1 MVYFKY
7 GKAFHDLR
15 IQHGFSLSA
24 FEELG
29 IAKSTLSNFENGK
42 SMLSFDR
49 LDSALQKMNVS
60 PLDYSIMINNGE
72 QESYISIFDEIEH
85 AYYQREIKRLKE
97 IYEENQKG
105 TNEEKLVA
113 YTAKGLYQHLLPE
126 EIHELEDYLKGI
138 QFWGFFEL
146 SILANIGDR
155 LNENLIDNIL
165 EDFFYNKAY
174 YENDLY
180 YRVLIYRFL
189 YKVILNCIDSGRK
202 EKAQEVLDISKQ
214 FFMPGDVMSRVI
226 INYAESFFVYYYV
239 DKQKGKSQLQ
249 ETLKFLKKI
258 GADDFRKTL
267 KMQYDKRIIREKR
280 SEK

>member
-49 LDSALQKMNVS
+49 LDFALQKMNVS
-60 PLDYSIMINNGE
+60 PLDYSLMINNGE
-72 QESYISIFDEIEH
+72 QDNYISIFDEIEH
-85 AYYQREIKRLKE
+85 AYYQRNIKQLQY
-97 IYEENQKG
+97 IYEINKEGSNEQK
-105 TNEEKLVA
+105 LIA
-113 YTAKGLYQHLLPE
+113 FSARGLYRRLTIE
-126 EIHELEDYLKGI
+126 ELNEIEFYLKGV

-146 SILANIGDR
+146 SILANIGDK
-155 LNENLIDNIL
+155 LDNSIINNIIDDL
-165 EDFFYNKAY
+165 RYDKAY
-174 YENDLY
+174 YENNLY
-180 YRVLIYRFL
+180 YRVLIYRFF
-189 YKVILNCIDSGRK
+189 YKIIFKFIDSEKK
-202 EKAQEVLDISKQ
+202 EKAQEILMISKQ
-214 FFMPGDVMSRVI
+214 FFMPGDVMSHVI
-226 INYAESFFVYYYV
+226 INFAESFYCYYT
-239 DKQKGKSQLQ
+239 DKKQGKMQLQ

-258 GADDFRKTL
+258 GAEDFRKTL
-267 KMQYDKRIIREKR
+267 KLQYDKRILRENR

>member
-49 LDSALQKMNVS
+49 LDFALQKMNVS
-60 PLDYSIMINNGE
+60 PLDYSLMINNGE
-72 QESYISIFDEIEH
+72 QDNYISIFDEIEH
-85 AYYQREIKRLKE
+85 AYYQRNIKQLQY
-97 IYEENQKG
+97 IYEINKEGSNEQK
-105 TNEEKLVA
+105 LIA
-113 YTAKGLYQHLLPE
+113 FSARGLYRRLTIE
-126 EIHELEDYLKGI
+126 ELNEIEFYLKGV

-146 SILANIGDR
+146 SILANIGDK
-155 LNENLIDNIL
+155 LDNSIINNIIDDL
-165 EDFFYNKAY
+165 RYDKAY
-174 YENDLY
+174 YENNLY
-180 YRVLIYRFL
+180 YRVLIYRFF
-189 YKVILNCIDSGRK
+189 YKIIFKFIDSEKK
-202 EKAQEVLDISKQ
+202 EKAQEILMISKQ
-214 FFMPGDVMSRVI
+214 FFISL
-226 INYAESFFVYYYV
+226 INFAESFYCYYYT
-239 DKQKGKSQLQ
+239 DKKQGKMQLQ

-258 GADDFRKTL
+258 GAEDFRKTL
-267 KMQYDKRIIREKR
+267 KLQYDKRILRENR

>member
-49 LDSALQKMNVS
+49 LDFALQKMNVS
-60 PLDYSIMINNGE
+60 PLDYSLMINNGE
-72 QESYISIFDEIEH
+72 QDNYISIFDEIEH
-85 AYYQREIKRLKE
+85 AYYQRNIKQLQY
-97 IYEENQKG
+97 IYEINKEGSNEQK
-105 TNEEKLVA
+105 LIA
-113 YTAKGLYQHLLPE
+113 FSARGLYRRLTIE
-126 EIHELEDYLKGI
+126 ELNEINFYLRGV

-146 SILANIGDR
+146 SILANIGDK
-155 LNENLIDNIL
+155 LDNSIIDNII
-165 EDFFYNKAY
+165 EDLRYDKAY
-174 YENDLY
+174 YENNLY
-180 YRVLIYRFL
+180 YRVLIYRFF
-189 YKVILNCIDSGRK
+189 YKIIFKFIDSEKK
-202 EKAQEVLDISKQ
+202 EKAQEILMISKQ
-214 FFMPGDVMSRVI
+214 FFMPGDVMSHAI
-226 INYAESFFVYYYV
+226 INFAESFYCYYYT
-239 DKQKGKSQLQ
+239 DKKQGKMQLQ

-258 GADDFRKTL
+258 GAEDFRKTL
-267 KMQYDKRIIREKR
+267 KLQYDKRILRENR